1 MECMDRCDEKE
12 KTVGDEKGECD
23 EERKEGKES
32 SFARHLVL
40 SGGGADGIILYGAVR
55 RMIERGYMDM
65 ASIRSVHAVSVGSL
79 IAVSLL
85 LGYEVNYLDDYV
97 VRRPWNKAFPA
108 SGINLSQVLL
118 EKGLFDSELIVEV
131 VRPLLEA
138 CDLSP
143 DITLSEFDKWTGRR
157 LFLYTTN
164 VNEFPLSSTELSG
177 ETHPSLPLS
186 MALRMTCCYPMVFTP
201 VLHEGGCYV
210 DGGLM
215 TKCPLR
221 YCIKWLQSIGG
232 DVSRIL
238 TFTCETTPEGK
249 RVDTGTGMV
258 EYARHLV
265 DMMNHY
271 IVMKED
277 EVLKGETSSVVRCF
291 NAETDS
297 ARVWYTCI
305 HEEGKRKEYVKAGI
319 KFADIYLKNL
329 TRASV

>member
-1 MECMDRCDEKE
+1 MDTCNEKE
-12 KTVGDEKGECD
+12 KSVVDEKDECD
-23 EERKEGKES
+23 EGS
-32 SFARHLVL
+32 IFARHLVL

-55 RMIERGYMDM
+55 RMIERGNMKM
-65 ASIRSVHAVSVGSL
+65 ESIRSVHAVSVGSL

-85 LGYEVNYLDDYV
+85 LGYNVDDLDDYV

-108 SGINLSQVLL
+108 SSINISQVLL
-118 EKGLFDSELIVEV
+118 EKGLFDSEVIVEV

-138 CDLSP
+138 CDVSP
-143 DITLSEFDKWTGRR
+143 DITLSEFGAWTGRR

-164 VNEFPLSSTELSG
+164 VNEFPLASTELSG
-177 ETHPSLPLS
+177 ETHPSMPLS
-186 MALRMTCCYPMVFTP
+186 KALRMTCCYPMIFTP

-221 YCIKWLQSIGG
+221 YCIDWLKSKGE
-232 DVSRIL
+232 DVSRVL

-249 RVDTGTGMV
+249 RIDSGTSMV

-265 DMMNHY
+265 DMMNHC
-271 IVMKED
+271 IVMRED
-277 EVLKGETSSVVRCF
+277 EVVNGTSSSIVRCF

-297 ARVWYTCI
+297 ARVWYGCI
-305 HEEGKRKEYVKAGI
+305 HDESKRKEYVNAGI
-319 KFADIYLKNL
+319 KFTDLYLKNCTN
-329 TRASV
+329 TRV